1 MRKLSVYFVVLA
13 LAVVLTG
20 SAFAKTKITV
30 GAFPDAD
37 RALELL
43 IPDFQAM
50 FPDIEVEI
58 QSLGIDDHHIAIV
71 NSIAAGADLPDVVMI
86 EVGWIARITSSAGF
100 EDLLQPPYNAG
111 QYEDLIVPF
120 KWTQG
125 LTTDG
130 RLVAMPK
137 DIAPATVFYRKDI
150 FEEAGLPSDVESVQE
165 LFSTWDGFIDV
176 ARQLKRDTDG
186 DGHPDHWMMADAG
199 EIVQIMRRADS
210 QGFFDDNGDP
220 IINRPYLV
228 RALTLAKQIRDEGL
242 DAKIGAWSAEWTEAI
257 SRGTTAVLM
266 HGAWMGGHLQGWI
279 APDTKG
285 LWAAVHLPED
295 MFANDGGS
303 FLCIPSDGQKKDAA
317 WEFVKFVTT
326 RVESQLHMFQSSNI
340 FPALL
345 EAQDS
350 PLMDAEVEFFGGQQV
365 YRLWIEAARQAPGA
379 RTNRFDAV
387 ADDLLGQAIGEV
399 LQEGADPQ
407 TALDEANAQI
417 KRRAR

>member
-1 MRKLSVYFVVLA
+1 MKKLSVSLVILVVLLSITVGA
-13 LAVVLTG
+13 A
-20 SAFAKTKITV
+20 AKTKITV

-43 IPDFQAM
+43 LPDFHAAY
-50 FPDIEVEI
+50 PDIEVEI
-58 QSLGIDDHHIAIV
+58 QSLGIDDHHISIV
-71 NSIAAGADLPDVVMI
+71 NSIAAGADLPDVVMV

-100 EDLLQPPYNAG
+100 EDLLQPPYNAA
-111 QYEDLIVPF
+111 QYQERIIPF

-137 DIAPATVFYRKDI
+137 DIAPATIFYRKDI
-150 FEEAGLPSDVESVQE
+150 FEEAGLPHEVDEVQE
-165 LFSTWDGFIDV
+165 LFSTWDGFLDV
-176 ARQLKRDTDG
+176 ARVLKRDTTG
-186 DGHPDHWMMADAG
+186 DGHPDHWMLADAG

-210 QGFFDDNGDP
+210 EGFFDDSGEP

-228 RALTLAKQIRDEGL
+228 RALTLAKQLRDEGL
-242 DAKIGAWSAEWTEAI
+242 DAKIGAWSTEWTEAI

-279 APDTKG
+279 APETKG
-285 LWAAVHLPED
+285 LWGAVHLPEN
-295 MFANDGGS
+295 MYANDGGS
-303 FLCIPSDGQKKDAA
+303 FLSIPSDGKNKEAA
-317 WEFVKFVTT
+317 WEFVKFITT
-326 RVESQLHMFQSSNI
+326 RVKSQLHMFESSNI

-345 EAQDS
+345 EAQND
-350 PLMDAEVEFFGGQQV
+350 PIMDAEVEFFGGQKV
-365 YRLWIEAARQAPGA
+365 YRLWIEAAQKSPGV

-387 ADDLLGQAIGEV
+387 ADELLGQAIGEV

-407 TALDEANAQI
+407 AALDDANAQI